1 MKKTL
6 SKIIGSGIIASLLIL
21 PILSVRAEIEN
32 GQETKDIAIPLQSL
46 ERESVKQ
53 RTETTRE
60 AEKQRLEQIR
70 EAEKNRLEALKENR
84 GSTTLNR
91 EIRVENREEIMGI
104 RIERPLLRASSTE
117 LRLEKRENNIL
128 RIKERLAST
137 TASTSVKRIENLD
150 KRFDKQV
157 EQMGKVKD
165 RLLNKE
171 VKILDV
177 LGKISS
183 KIQERINILT
193 GKGLDMTASKAKLAE
208 ATLKAEEMTI
218 EADNL
223 TTLINTE
230 ITEANKD
237 SLFQSIKAS
246 QEKIRTLARATHALL
261 VDTIKEITKVL
272 PRNDKATSTATSTN

>member
-1 MKKTL
+1 MKKQ
-6 SKIIGSGIIASLLIL
+6 IIGILVISGLMVSTLVFAEDVNTKCFGSTDGRSKCAS
-21 PILSVRAEIEN
+21 STGEQRVGNKEIKLESN
-32 GQETKDIAIPLQSL
+32 LGNRGTKIVLNL
-46 ERESVKQ
+46 E
-53 RTETTRE
+53 
-60 AEKQRLEQIR
+60 
-70 EAEKNRLEALKENR
+70 R
-84 GSTTLNR
+84 GSTT
-91 EIRVENREEIMGI
+91 EK
-104 RIERPLLRASSTE
+104 
-117 LRLEKRENNIL
+117 RLENRENNIL

-272 PRNDKATSTATSTN
+272 PRNDKAASTATSTN